1 MRTGSTVLHHA
12 DWKYRTTPCG
22 LEVPFHIMRTGS
34 TALHHADWKYRTTP
48 CGLEVPHYTMRTG
61 STALHHADWKY
72 RTTIHMKEIYFIRHG
87 QTDYNKRRIIQ
98 GSGIDSD
105 LNEVGQ
111 AQAKAFYDA
120 YKSVGFEVV
129 FISALKRTQQTVV
142 HFIDDK
148 ILTEEWKQ
156 LNEMGWGDNEGKAS
170 SEAAHETYKNMI
182 ASWGRGDFD
191 ASMPNG
197 ESARQL
203 VSRLTEFVEH
213 LKTRPEKR
221 ILVCSHGRAMLCLLT
236 ILNNQHPREMENYE
250 HSNVGLYKVIF
261 DGETF
266 DMILENDTKHL
277 ETREVRQER

>member
-1 MRTGSTVLHHA
+1 
-12 DWKYRTTPCG
+12 
-22 LEVPFHIMRTGS
+22 
-34 TALHHADWKYRTTP
+34 
-48 CGLEVPHYTMRTG
+48 
-61 STALHHADWKY
+61 
-72 RTTIHMKEIYFIRHG
+72 MKEIYFIRHG

-142 HFIDDK
+142 HFIDEK

-213 LKTRPEKR
+213 LKIRPEKR

-236 ILNNQHPREMENYE
+236 ILNNQHPREMENYK

-277 ETREVRQER
+277 ETREVRQES